1 MDSVLNGETTTNII
15 LKSLGFSIVFFSS
28 LIYNEI
34 IICNFFGL
42 NMNTKKCIEERQ
54 KEELISLRVTESE
67 IQNGNQQQNEHE
79 KDTTFDN
86 EQESN

>member
-1 MDSVLNGETTTNII
+1 MDSVQNGETTTNII

-42 NMNTKKCIEERQ
+42 NINTKKCIEERQ

-67 IQNGNQQQNEHE
+67 IQNGNQQQDEHE
-79 KDTTFDN
+79 NDTTFDN
-86 EQESN
+86 EQE